1 FTGEDVVEIA
11 AHGST
16 WIQNEIINELVR
28 HGCRPARGGEF
39 SQRAFLNGKVDLAEA
54 EGIADLIASSS
65 RAAHHIAMSQ
75 MKGEFSFKLSTLRG
89 QLLNFVSLLELELD
103 FSEEEVEFADRSQ
116 LISLATEIKTIVDNL
131 ADSFSIGAS
140 IKEGIPIA
148 IAGVTN
154 VGKSTLLNR
163 LLRDDKAIVSDVHG
177 TTRDFVE
184 DTMQINGILFRF
196 IDTAGLRDT
205 DDIVENIGIQRAEKK
220 IKDASLILWV
230 IDPTSD
236 IAPQLER
243 LNAADS
249 QLSEHQQ
256 LIVIVNKADVDT
268 LDNSLLARHD
278 VIHLSAKTGQGI
290 TDLESKLT
298 DIFRTQTDRHDIIV
312 TNARHY
318 QALLSASEALSRAL
332 DALNINLPGDLV
344 SQDIRQAMYHLGE
357 ITGEISTDDLL
368 GNIFANFCIGK

>member
-1 FTGEDVVEIA
+1 MNKTLKRLLAVILCISLTFSFGTSFAEDYLYQE
-11 AHGST
+11 T
-16 WIQNEIINELVR
+16 EE
-28 HGCRPARGGEF
+28 
-39 SQRAFLNGKVDLAEA
+39 DLREQEMKEYEEAMKNRLEA
-54 EGIADLIASSS
+54 E
-65 RAAHHIAMSQ
+65 
-75 MKGEFSFKLSTLRG
+75 KLQDRYNQLEQTL
-89 QLLNFVSLLELELD
+89 
-103 FSEEEVEFADRSQ
+103 
-116 LISLATEIKTIVDNL
+116 K
-131 ADSFSIGAS
+131 
-140 IKEGIPIA
+140 
-148 IAGVTN
+148 
-154 VGKSTLLNR
+154 
-163 LLRDDKAIVSDVHG
+163 DV
-177 TTRDFVE
+177 
-184 DTMQINGILFRF
+184 
-196 IDTAGLRDT
+196 
-205 DDIVENIGIQRAEKK
+205 EKK
-220 IKDASLILWV
+220 LKDASLILWV

-256 LIVIVNKADVDT
+256 LIVIVNKADIAT
-268 LDNSLLARHD
+268 LDHSLLARHD

-290 TDLESKLT
+290 IDLESKLT

>member
-1 FTGEDVVEIA
+1 M
-11 AHGST
+11 
-16 WIQNEIINELVR
+16 N
-28 HGCRPARGGEF
+28 
-39 SQRAFLNGKVDLAEA
+39 LN
-54 EGIADLIASSS
+54 SS
-65 RAAHHIAMSQ
+65 HIAY
-75 MKGEFSFKLSTLRG
+75 TP
-89 QLLNFVSLLELELD
+89 D
-103 FSEEEVEFADRSQ
+103 A
-116 LISLATEIKTIVDNL
+116 
-131 ADSFSIGAS
+131 
-140 IKEGIPIA
+140 
-148 IAGVTN
+148 
-154 VGKSTLLNR
+154 
-163 LLRDDKAIVSDVHG
+163 
-177 TTRDFVE
+177 
-184 DTMQINGILFRF
+184 
-196 IDTAGLRDT
+196 
-205 DDIVENIGIQRAEKK
+205 ENIGIQRAEKK

-256 LIVIVNKADVDT
+256 LIVIVNKADVAT
-268 LDNSLLARHD
+268 LDHPLLARHD